1 MVTVIAASEPD
12 ILGFGISGRLTRADY
27 EEILLPAVQDRI
39 ANGEPIRILAVIHDF
54 HGLEPGTLPQDLMAV
69 TKLGSRQRVIT
80 PRFAVV
86 SDTDW
91 VRRAIALFG
100 RLVPG
105 EIRVFTTIQRADAET
120 WLATAGEP

>member
-1 MVTVIAASEPD
+1 MVKVIAVSEPD

-39 ANGEPIRILAVIHDF
+39 ASGEPIRILAVIEDF
-54 HGLEPGTLPQDLMAV
+54 HGVEPGALLQDLMAV
-69 TKLGSRQRVIT
+69 AKLGSRQRVIT
-80 PRFAVV
+80 LRFAVV

-100 RLVPG
+100 WLVPG
-105 EIRVFTTIQRADAET
+105 EIRMFTTIQRADAET

>member
-1 MVTVIAASEPD
+1 MI
-12 ILGFGISGRLTRADY
+12 
-27 EEILLPAVQDRI
+27 
-39 ANGEPIRILAVIHDF
+39 
-54 HGLEPGTLPQDLMAV
+54 TL
-69 TKLGSRQRVIT
+69 
-80 PRFAVV
+80 RFAIV

-105 EIRVFTTIQRADAET
+105 EIRMFTTIQRADAET